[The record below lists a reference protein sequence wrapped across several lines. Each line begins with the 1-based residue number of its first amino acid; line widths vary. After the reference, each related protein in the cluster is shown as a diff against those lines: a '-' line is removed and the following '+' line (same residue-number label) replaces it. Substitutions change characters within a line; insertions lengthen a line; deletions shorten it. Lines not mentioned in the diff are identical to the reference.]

1 MSEDLGGPW
10 KARQESGSRI
20 HGGLGGGQGRES
32 MKAYLVVFH
41 GLERNPAPEMSDGNK
56 EQC

>member
-20 HGGLGGGQGRES
+20 HGGLGGTGERKHEGLPSGVSWLREEPS
-32 MKAYLVVFH
+32 S
-41 GLERNPAPEMSDGNK
+41 RNE
-56 EQC
+56 